1 MDRSIKAGI
10 AGLALAVII
19 NLTIS
24 LPLYLEFVPSF
35 LAAIIAIFIFKIGT
49 FKDGLVTTLIT
60 YFFNDQILNSIGL
73 ALYYLEKKQ
82 YILTVDMSAVFS
94 SIIEA
99 VTVIVAAY
107 IGARVVQGMKPKK
120 ESLSPLTLRP
130 PSL

>member
-60 YFFNDQILNSIGL
+60 YFFNDQILNSIAL
-73 ALYYLEKKQ
+73 ALYYMEKKQ
-82 YILTVDMSAVFS
+82 YTLTVDTSAVFS

-99 VTVIVAAY
+99 ATAIIAAY
-107 IGARVVQGMKPKK
+107 IGARVVQGRKPKE

>member
-10 AGLALAVII
+10 AGLSLAVII
-19 NLTIS
+19 NLTVS
-24 LPLYLEFVPSF
+24 LPIYLEFAPSF
-35 LAAIIAIFIFKIGT
+35 LAAIIVLFIFKVET
-49 FKDGLVTTLIT
+49 FKDGLVATLTT

-73 ALYYLEKKQ
+73 ALYYVEKKQ
-82 YILTVDMSAVFS
+82 YVLSVDASVVLS

-99 VTVIVAAY
+99 ATAIIAAY
-107 IGARVVQGMKPKK
+107 IGTRVVQSMKPKK

>member
-35 LAAIIAIFIFKIGT
+35 LAAIIAIFIFKVGT
-49 FKDGLVTTLIT
+49 FKDGLVATLIT

-73 ALYYLEKKQ
+73 ALYYVEKKQ
-82 YILTVDMSAVFS
+82 YILTVDTSAVFS
-94 SIIEA
+94 SVIEA
-99 VTVIVAAY
+99 LTAIVAAY
-107 IGARVVQGMKPKK
+107 VAVRVVQGMKPKK